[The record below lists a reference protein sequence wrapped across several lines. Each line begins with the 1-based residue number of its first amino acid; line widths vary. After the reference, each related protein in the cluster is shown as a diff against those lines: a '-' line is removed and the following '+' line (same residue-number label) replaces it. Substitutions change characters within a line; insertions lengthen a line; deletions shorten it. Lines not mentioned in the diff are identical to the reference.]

1 MSILSAVILGV
12 IQGVAEFLPISSS
25 GHLAIAQNLLGLKI
39 EGSTDGTFDV
49 LLHLG
54 TLIAVFV
61 AYWPDIVDM
70 IREFFL
76 GVKDIARGTT
86 PTPVPPNRR
95 MILLLIIGTL
105 PLFVIVPIK
114 DYIERLSANTI
125 VVGCALLITGVLLFF
140 SDRYNRGKKNAGSV
154 PLRDVL
160 VIGVAQA
167 FATIPGLSRSGTT
180 VSVGCFLGLDR
191 ALCPALFFF
200 DVYSRSAWRQYPE
213 FEGYCGYRCGYDVA
227 AGVYFRCGNGG
238 GAGIS
243 LHPAVE
249 ICDRERKIRRVLLL
263 LLGSRRADDHCI
275 HPFVM
280 TKGFSS
286 SVCSMH
292 AGEG

>member
-95 MILLLIIGTL
+95 RILLLIIGTL

-114 DYIERLSANTI
+114 DYIEGLSANTI

-160 VIGVAQA
+160 VIGVAQS

-191 ALCPALFFF
+191 RFALR
-200 DVYSRSAWRQYPE
+200 YSFLMS
-213 FEGYCGYRCGYDVA
+213 
-227 AGVYFRCGNGG
+227 
-238 GAGIS
+238 I
-243 LHPAVE
+243 PAVLGAN
-249 ICDRERKIRRVLLL
+249 ILNLKDIVDTGVDMTLLPAYISGVVTAAVLGYLSIRLLKFVTEKGKFGAFSYYCWAVGALTIIASIL
-263 LLGSRRADDHCI
+263 L
-275 HPFVM
+275 
-280 TKGFSS
+280 
-286 SVCSMH
+286 
-292 AGEG
+292 

>member
-1 MSILSAVILGV
+1 MGKELLHMSILSAVILGV

-105 PLFVIVPIK
+105 PLFVIVPFK
-114 DYIERLSANTI
+114 DYIEGLSANTI

-191 ALCPALFFF
+191 RFALR
-200 DVYSRSAWRQYPE
+200 YSFLMS
-213 FEGYCGYRCGYDVA
+213 
-227 AGVYFRCGNGG
+227 
-238 GAGIS
+238 I
-243 LHPAVE
+243 PAVLGAN
-249 ICDRERKIRRVLLL
+249 ILNLKDIVDTGVDMTLLPAYISGVVTAAVLGYLSIRLLKFVTEKGKFGAFSYYCWAVGALTIIASIL
-263 LLGSRRADDHCI
+263 L
-275 HPFVM
+275 
-280 TKGFSS
+280 
-286 SVCSMH
+286 
-292 AGEG
+292 

>member
-1 MSILSAVILGV
+1 MSTLSAVILGV

-114 DYIERLSANTI
+114 DYIEGLSANTI
-125 VVGCALLITGVLLFF
+125 VVGCALLVTGVMLFF
-140 SDRYNRGKKNAGSV
+140 SDRHNRGKKTAGSV

-191 ALCPALFFF
+191 RFALR
-200 DVYSRSAWRQYPE
+200 YSFLMS
-213 FEGYCGYRCGYDVA
+213 
-227 AGVYFRCGNGG
+227 
-238 GAGIS
+238 I
-243 LHPAVE
+243 PAVLGAN
-249 ICDRERKIRRVLLL
+249 ILKLKDIIATGVDMTLIPAYISGVATAAVLGYLSVRLL
-263 LLGSRRADDHCI
+263 KFVTEKGKFGAFSYYCWTVGALTIIASILL
-275 HPFVM
+275 
-280 TKGFSS
+280 
-286 SVCSMH
+286 
-292 AGEG
+292 

>member
-114 DYIERLSANTI
+114 DYIEGLSANTI

-160 VIGVAQA
+160 VIGVAPA

-191 ALCPALFFF
+191 RFALR
-200 DVYSRSAWRQYPE
+200 YSFLMS
-213 FEGYCGYRCGYDVA
+213 
-227 AGVYFRCGNGG
+227 
-238 GAGIS
+238 I
-243 LHPAVE
+243 PAVLGAN
-249 ICDRERKIRRVLLL
+249 ILKLKDIVDTGVDMTLLPAYISGVVTAAVLGYLSIRLLKFVTEKGKFGAFSYYCWAVGALTIIASIL
-263 LLGSRRADDHCI
+263 L
-275 HPFVM
+275 
-280 TKGFSS
+280 
-286 SVCSMH
+286 
-292 AGEG
+292 

>member
-39 EGSTDGTFDV
+39 EGSTDCTFDV

-191 ALCPALFFF
+191 RFALR
-200 DVYSRSAWRQYPE
+200 YSFLMS
-213 FEGYCGYRCGYDVA
+213 
-227 AGVYFRCGNGG
+227 
-238 GAGIS
+238 I
-243 LHPAVE
+243 PAVLGAN
-249 ICDRERKIRRVLLL
+249 ILNLKDIVDTGVDMTLLPAYISGVVTAAVLGYLSIRLLKFVTEKGKFGAFSYYCWAVGALTIIASIL
-263 LLGSRRADDHCI
+263 L
-275 HPFVM
+275 
-280 TKGFSS
+280 
-286 SVCSMH
+286 
-292 AGEG
+292 

>member
-105 PLFVIVPIK
+105 PLFVIVPITP
-114 DYIERLSANTI
+114 SWWA
-125 VVGCALLITGVLLFF
+125 V
-140 SDRYNRGKKNAGSV
+140 
-154 PLRDVL
+154 
-160 VIGVAQA
+160 
-167 FATIPGLSRSGTT
+167 
-180 VSVGCFLGLDR
+180 
-191 ALCPALFFF
+191 
-200 DVYSRSAWRQYPE
+200 
-213 FEGYCGYRCGYDVA
+213 RC
-227 AGVYFRCGNGG
+227 
-238 GAGIS
+238 
-243 LHPAVE
+243 
-249 ICDRERKIRRVLLL
+249 
-263 LLGSRRADDHCI
+263 
-275 HPFVM
+275 
-280 TKGFSS
+280 
-286 SVCSMH
+286 
-292 AGEG
+292 